1 MQEVKALQDY
11 SFSELVDLHR
21 EQFDTVLAKDT
32 SNITYLTNLRKLIS
46 VHYDSIKLQMDLLSE
61 MANTST
67 DSTVKDKCISTI
79 KDMYFILF
87 SLEYKAC
94 AINNKVKKL
103 TVQMT

>member
-1 MQEVKALQDY
+1 MKESILKLSDY

-21 EQFDTVLAKDT
+21 EQFDAVLDKDT

-46 VHYDSIKLQMDLLSE
+46 MHYDNIKLQVDLLSE
-61 MANTST
+61 KVINST
-67 DSTVKDKCISTI
+67 ENEIKGKCLDII

-94 AINNKVKKL
+94 AINDKIKKL
-103 TVQMT
+103 MV

>member
-1 MQEVKALQDY
+1 MQEIKALQDY

-21 EQFDTVLAKDT
+21 EQFDIVLAKDT

-46 VHYDSIKLQMDLLSE
+46 VHYDNIKLQIDLLSE
-61 MANTST
+61 MANNTST

-94 AINNKVKKL
+94 AIYDKVKKL
-103 TVQMT
+103 TV